1 MFSNWNT
8 IKEYYQSDEEII
20 QNGSEIGK
28 DIINVMNRVNEG
40 FTRYSSTEISE
51 DEFIHVLSSLE
62 EDI

>member
-1 MFSNWNT
+1 
-8 IKEYYQSDEEII
+8 
-20 QNGSEIGK
+20 
-28 DIINVMNRVNEG
+28 MNRVNEG

>member
-1 MFSNWNT
+1 M
-8 IKEYYQSDEEII
+8 EYYQSDEEII

>member
-1 MFSNWNT
+1 MFSNWNI

-40 FTRYSSTEISE
+40 FTRYNSTEISE